1 MLNYLVEN
9 FFKDI
14 NKLPKTQEEKYKL
27 MFEETCKRTAKLAA
41 LWQLYG
47 FCHGV
52 LNTDNM
58 SILGLTIDYGP
69 FGFMEHFNP
78 KHICN
83 HSDNEGRYRYEAQ
96 PDICLW
102 NLIKLAEALDPIVS
116 LKHSKSFAEK
126 VYWEVYNQEY
136 NTKLN
141 KKLGLIDSDV
151 LSDDIKSKFW
161 EIMNKYGGDFT
172 NTFRDLSSLTK
183 EIEL

>member
-1 MLNYLVEN
+1 MPAMLNYLVEN

-14 NKLPKTQEEKYKL
+14 DQSQKSQEEKYRL
-27 MFEETCKRTAKLAA
+27 MFEETCRRTAKLAA
-41 LWQLYG
+41 LWQLNG

-96 PDICLW
+96 PEICLW

-116 LKHSKSFAEK
+116 FKHSKLFAEK

-136 NTKLN
+136 NTLLC
-141 KKLGLIDSDV
+141 KKLGLID
-151 LSDDIKSKFW
+151 
-161 EIMNKYGGDFT
+161 
-172 NTFRDLSSLTK
+172 
-183 EIEL
+183 